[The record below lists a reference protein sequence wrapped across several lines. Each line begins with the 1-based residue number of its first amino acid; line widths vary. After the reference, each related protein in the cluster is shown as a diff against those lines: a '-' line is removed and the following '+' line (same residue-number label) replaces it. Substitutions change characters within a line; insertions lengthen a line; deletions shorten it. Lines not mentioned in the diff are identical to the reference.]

1 MAELKDLLAG
11 CTATDPAG
19 IEAHIN
25 AQMKSQNI
33 KMFLDDGIKDI
44 YVPKS
49 RLDAVLGQLRTA
61 NETITSQSEEMA
73 KVAQLTK
80 DNASAQ
86 ATISKLQTQLGDSQK
101 AMQKLSIQT
110 ALSDKAKEFGFILPA
125 EDLIGFM
132 DIEKLKVNA
141 DGSVTGVEEALKNLK
156 QTKPYLAKA
165 ANDSGSETGGEGRNG
180 NGEESGASG
189 NGGGTGDPGKPNN
202 GAVFGGKGY
211 KAGQFGKMMGEQVAK
226 SNPAGA
232 KDPFFG

>member
-19 IEAHIN
+19 IEAYIN
-25 AQMKSQNI
+25 EQMKTQNV
-33 KMFLDDGIKDI
+33 KMFLDDGVKDI
-44 YVPKS
+44 FVPKS

-61 NETITSQSEEMA
+61 NETITSQAEDIA

-86 ATISKLQTQLGDSQK
+86 ETITKLQNQLGDSQK
-101 AMQKLSIQT
+101 AMQKLSVQT
-110 ALSDKAKEFGFILPA
+110 AVSEKAKELGFILPA
-125 EDLIGFM
+125 EDLVGFI

-141 DGSVTGVEEALKNLK
+141 DGTVTGVEEALKNLK

-165 ANDSGSETGGEGRNG
+165 ADGDGGEGG
-180 NGEESGASG
+180 NGGDPGAGG
-189 NGGGTGDPGKPNN
+189 NGGGTGDPGKPNS
-202 GAVFGGKGY
+202 GAAFGGKGY
-211 KAGQFGKMMGEQVAK
+211 KAGQFGKLLGEQAAK
-226 SNPAGA
+226 SYPAGD

>member
-19 IEAHIN
+19 IEAYIN
-25 AQMKSQNI
+25 EQMKTQNV
-33 KMFLDDGIKDI
+33 KMFLDDGVKDI
-44 YVPKS
+44 FVPKG

-61 NETITSQSEEMA
+61 NETITNQAEDIA

-86 ATISKLQTQLGDSQK
+86 ETITKLQNQLGDSQK
-101 AMQKLSIQT
+101 AMQKLSVQT
-110 ALSDKAKEFGFILPA
+110 AVSEKAKELGFILPA
-125 EDLIGFM
+125 EDLVGFI

-141 DGSVTGVEEALKNLK
+141 DGTVTGVEEALKNLK

-165 ANDSGSETGGEGRNG
+165 ADGDGGEGG
-180 NGEESGASG
+180 NGGDPGAGG
-189 NGGGTGDPGKPNN
+189 NGGGTGDPGKPNS
-202 GAVFGGKGY
+202 GAAFGGKGY
-211 KAGQFGKMMGEQVAK
+211 KAGQFGKLLGEQAAK
-226 SNPAGA
+226 SNPAGD

>member
-19 IEAHIN
+19 IEAYIN
-25 AQMKSQNI
+25 EQMKTQNV
-33 KMFLDDGIKDI
+33 KMFLDDGVKDI
-44 YVPKS
+44 FVPKS

-61 NETITSQSEEMA
+61 NETITNQAEDIA

-86 ATISKLQTQLGDSQK
+86 ETITKLQNQLGDSQK
-101 AMQKLSIQT
+101 AMQKLSVQT
-110 ALSDKAKEFGFILPA
+110 AVSEKAKELGFILPA
-125 EDLIGFM
+125 EDLVGFI

-141 DGSVTGVEEALKNLK
+141 DGTVTGVEEALKNLK

-165 ANDSGSETGGEGRNG
+165 ADGDGGEGG
-180 NGEESGASG
+180 NGGDPGAGG
-189 NGGGTGDPGKPNN
+189 NGGGTGDPGKPNS
-202 GAVFGGKGY
+202 GAAFGGKGY
-211 KAGQFGKMMGEQVAK
+211 KAGQFGKLLGEQAAK
-226 SNPAGA
+226 SNPAGD

>member
-19 IEAHIN
+19 IEAYIN
-25 AQMKSQNI
+25 EQMKTQNV
-33 KMFLDDGIKDI
+33 KMFLDDGVKDI
-44 YVPKS
+44 FVPKS

-61 NETITSQSEEMA
+61 NETITSQAEDIA

-86 ATISKLQTQLGDSQK
+86 ETITKLQNQLGDSQK
-101 AMQKLSIQT
+101 AMQKLSVQT
-110 ALSDKAKEFGFILPA
+110 AVSEKAKELGFILPA
-125 EDLIGFM
+125 EDLVGFI

-141 DGSVTGVEEALKNLK
+141 DGTVTGVEEALKNLK

-165 ANDSGSETGGEGRNG
+165 ADGDGGEGG
-180 NGEESGASG
+180 NGGDPGAGG
-189 NGGGTGDPGKPNN
+189 NGGGTGDPGKPNS
-202 GAVFGGKGY
+202 GAAFGGKGY
-211 KAGQFGKMMGEQVAK
+211 KAGQFGKLLGEQAAK
-226 SNPAGA
+226 SHPAGD

>member
-19 IEAHIN
+19 IEAYIN
-25 AQMKSQNI
+25 EQMKTQNV
-33 KMFLDDGIKDI
+33 KMFLDDGVKDI
-44 YVPKS
+44 FVPKS

-61 NETITSQSEEMA
+61 NETITSQAEDIA

-86 ATISKLQTQLGDSQK
+86 ETITKLQNQLGDSQK
-101 AMQKLSIQT
+101 AMQKLSVQT
-110 ALSDKAKEFGFILPA
+110 AVSEKAKELGFILPA
-125 EDLIGFM
+125 EDLVGFI

-141 DGSVTGVEEALKNLK
+141 DGTVTGVEEALKNLK

-165 ANDSGSETGGEGRNG
+165 ADGDGGEGG
-180 NGEESGASG
+180 NGGDPGAGG
-189 NGGGTGDPGKPNN
+189 NGGGTGDPGKPNS
-202 GAVFGGKGY
+202 GAAFGGKGY
-211 KAGQFGKMMGEQVAK
+211 KAGQFGKLLGEQAAK
-226 SNPAGA
+226 SNPAGD